1 MIRTALST
9 MSFSVSDESPRVVG
23 DRPECRQ
30 PNNRRPL
37 IVSVTAA
44 VASWTP
50 KAVALVQPCLRT
62 IAALASGM
70 IVAAS
75 MNQPSK

>member
-44 VASWTP
+44 VASWTQ
-50 KAVALVQPCLRT
+50 AVALVQPCLRT